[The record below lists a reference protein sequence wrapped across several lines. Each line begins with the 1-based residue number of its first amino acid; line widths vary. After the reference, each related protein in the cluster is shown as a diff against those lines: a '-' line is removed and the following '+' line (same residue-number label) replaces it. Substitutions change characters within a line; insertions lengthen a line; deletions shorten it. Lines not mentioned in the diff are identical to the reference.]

1 MFATFA
7 TTMSDSFN
15 PLWLD
20 IRLVDESGD
29 ADTPDVAA
37 MDLTGDTDP
46 VTDEEDTEESDE
58 EDSDSAEV

>member
-1 MFATFA
+1 
-7 TTMSDSFN
+7 MSDFFN

-29 ADTPDVAA
+29 EDTPDVAA
-37 MDLTGDTDP
+37 MDLTGDPDP

>member
-1 MFATFA
+1 
-7 TTMSDSFN
+7 MSDIVN

-29 ADTPDVAA
+29 EDTPDVAA
-37 MDLTGDTDP
+37 MDLTGDPDP
-46 VTDEEDTEESDE
+46 VTDEEDTEDSDE